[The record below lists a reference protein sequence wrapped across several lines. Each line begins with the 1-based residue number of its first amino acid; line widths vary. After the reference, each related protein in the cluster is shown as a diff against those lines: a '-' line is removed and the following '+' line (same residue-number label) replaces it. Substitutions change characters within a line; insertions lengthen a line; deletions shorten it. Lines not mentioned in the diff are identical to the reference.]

1 MTNAGYGS
9 VLQSLTAGVPIVAA
23 GKTEDKAEVAARI
36 GWSGVG
42 IDLATSAPTQAGLRG
57 AIERVLTEPG
67 FRHRARA
74 LSAAI
79 VGMDTRR
86 EIVGAID
93 ALVNG
98 WSRAES
104 RSQAM
109 PRRIASAA
117 GAR

>member
-1 MTNAGYGS
+1 VK
-9 VLQSLTAGVPIVAA
+9 VLLAVTPVTGHVTPMLT
-23 GKTEDKAEVAARI
+23 EVAARI

-42 IDLATSAPTQAGLRG
+42 IDLATRAPTQAVLRG

-67 FRHRARA
+67 FRQRALA

-86 EIVGAID
+86 AIVRAID
-93 ALVNG
+93 AIVDG
-98 WSRAES
+98 RGRAES

-109 PRRIASAA
+109 PRRRASAA